1 MKLHLLALFTF
12 IFAGLATAQTSLG
25 VYGAFGQSNVRSGDA
40 FDGVTDQL
48 DQIGTATFGMTA
60 ELPLSPFISLRPG
73 LEYTSRGTAIGITES
88 VDLGSINLP
97 VGARAKTRFDYIEA
111 PLLLQLNLPTQ
122 SAIQP
127 YVIAGPS
134 LGYATSG
141 RVTTAAKAL
150 IELDLYSS
158 SINLDAIR
166 YDRFH
171 VAAVGGV
178 GAKARL
184 GESTSLFFEA
194 RYQHGLSQPYDVPVI
209 QDKVGFQGWNLG
221 AGVSFAL
228 N

>member
-1 MKLHLLALFTF
+1 MKLSLLALFTF
-12 IFAGLATAQTSLG
+12 LLFGFATAQTSIG

-40 FDGVTDQL
+40 FDGATDQL
-48 DQIGTATFGMTA
+48 DRIGTATFGVTA
-60 ELPLSPFISLRPG
+60 EIPVTAYFSLRPG
-73 LEYTSRGTAIGITES
+73 LEYTSRGTAIGVSEGIN
-88 VDLGSINLP
+88 LGGISLP
-97 VGARAKTRFDYIEA
+97 VGARVKTRFDYVEA
-111 PLLLQLNLPTQ
+111 PLLIQLQIPTQ
-122 SAIQP
+122 SSIQP

-141 RVTTAAKAL
+141 RVAAAAKAV

-178 GAKARL
+178 GANARL
-184 GESTSLFFEA
+184 GEATRLFVEA

-209 QDKVGFQGWNLG
+209 QDKVGFQGWNVG
-221 AGVSFAL
+221 AGVSFDL

>member
-1 MKLHLLALFTF
+1 MKLQLLALFAFLFT
-12 IFAGLATAQTSLG
+12 GMATAQTSIG

-40 FDGVTDQL
+40 FDGATDQL
-48 DQIGTATFGMTA
+48 DQIGTATFGVTA
-60 ELPLSPFISLRPG
+60 ELPLTPYLSLRPG
-73 LEYTSRGTAIGITES
+73 LEYTSRGTALGITQS
-88 VDLGSINLP
+88 VDLGGINLP
-97 VGARAKTRFDYIEA
+97 VGARAKTRFDYLEA
-111 PLLLQLNLPTQ
+111 PLLLQLNLPTE
-122 SAIQP
+122 SVIQP
-127 YVIAGPS
+127 YLVGGPS

-141 RVTTAAKAL
+141 RVTTAAKAI

-184 GESTSLFFEA
+184 GETTRLFVEA

-209 QDKVGFQGWNLG
+209 QDKVGFQGWNVG
-221 AGVSFAL
+221 AGVSFDL